1 MAVSDEPKQVFL
13 GGACG
18 LTTWRTDITIP
29 LMEAAGV
36 TYHNPQMPLGA
47 WKEDDQFDEMRRKDE
62 CLVQLFVING
72 DTRGV
77 ASVAEVA
84 YLIGARKPVAIV
96 MEDIKADANVYGAVI
111 DSVQADDL
119 NRGRIYVRAMA
130 DRHKVPIFTDIAEGT
145 KHCIALVQSLVG
157 SLTLTQVNNAL
168 SEVKFA
174 NHVFQ
179 SEETMGG
186 FHIWIT
192 AMEKCTFTGDTSLQ
206 EGRRWFV
213 SNGCTPSDV
222 VRTAFKAVATWAE
235 HETREEFKYKGVRV
249 FSPHLELNNLVARG
263 GIKAIDSASFEEMP
277 VNASEKDKPSARSK
291 SGQPCSV

>member
-1 MAVSDEPKQVFL
+1 
-13 GGACG
+13 
-18 LTTWRTDITIP
+18 
-29 LMEAAGV
+29 MEAAGV

-96 MEDIKADANVYGAVI
+96 MEDIKADANVYGSVI

-130 DRHKVPIFTDIAEGT
+130 DRHNVPIFTDIAEGT
-145 KHCIALVQSLVG
+145 KHCIALVKSLVG

-192 AMEKCTFTGDTSLQ
+192 AMEKCTFTGEPSLQ

-213 SNGCTPSDV
+213 STGCTPSDV

-263 GIKAIDSASFEEMP
+263 GSKTSDSVSFEEMP
-277 VNASEKDKPSARSK
+277 NNSSEKNEPSARSK

>member
-1 MAVSDEPKQVFL
+1 MAVADEPKQVFL

-96 MEDIKADANVYGAVI
+96 MEDIKTDANVYGAVI

-130 DRHKVPIFTDIAEGT
+130 DRHNVPIFTDIAEGT
-145 KHCIALVQSLVG
+145 KHCIALVKSLEG
-157 SLTLTQVNNAL
+157 SLTMSQVNAAL
-168 SEVKFA
+168 SEVKFG

-179 SEETMGG
+179 TEETMGG

-192 AMEKCTFTGDTSLQ
+192 AMEKCTYTGEQSLQ

-213 SNGCTPSDV
+213 STSCTPSDV
-222 VRTAFKAVATWAE
+222 VRTAFKAVTTWAE

-249 FSPHLELNNLVARG
+249 FSPHLELNNVVASKRT
-263 GIKAIDSASFEEMP
+263 
-277 VNASEKDKPSARSK
+277 K